1 MNISHKQRRFIDA
14 YLQDL
19 NATQA
24 AIRAGYSVRSA
35 RQIGQKLLT
44 NVDIKREIDLEM
56 FRLHDSQKKKL
67 ALASEKA
74 INALLD
80 VLEHGTNSSKV
91 SAANSILDRAGH
103 IVTSKM
109 LEEFNSTAAYEPSME
124 SREDAINKFIDSLS
138 NAVAEHNLN

>member
-1 MNISHKQRRFIDA
+1 MNINNKQRRFITE
-14 YLQDL
+14 YLLDL
-19 NATQA
+19 NSTQA
-24 AIRAGYSVRSA
+24 AIRAGYSYKTA
-35 RQIGQKLLT
+35 RQVGSRLLT
-44 NVDIKREIDLEM
+44 NVDIKREIDLEI

-80 VLEHGTNSSKV
+80 VLEHGTNSAKV

-109 LEEFNSTAAYEPSME
+109 LEEFNSAAVDE
-124 SREDAINKFIDSLS
+124 SSEESKEEALSRFIDSLS
-138 NAVAEHNLN
+138 KEASKMNMN